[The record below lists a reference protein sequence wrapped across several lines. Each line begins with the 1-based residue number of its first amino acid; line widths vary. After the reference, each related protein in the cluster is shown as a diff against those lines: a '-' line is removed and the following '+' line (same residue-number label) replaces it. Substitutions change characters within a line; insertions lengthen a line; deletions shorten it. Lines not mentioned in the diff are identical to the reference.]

1 MELVPSIHKV
11 LWQINSNKKDTNT
24 NTRAKE
30 QGIQNR
36 NLEWLTGME
45 KSSDSLLIIEMPNLN
60 SNGTWKWP
68 KCPLVEE
75 RI

>member
-1 MELVPSIHKV
+1 MELGPSVHKV
-11 LWQINSNKKDTNT
+11 LWQITSNKKDTNT

-36 NLEWLTGME
+36 NLEWLTGTE

-60 SNGTWKWP
+60 SHGTWK
-68 KCPLVEE
+68 
-75 RI
+75 

>member
-1 MELVPSIHKV
+1 MELGPSVHKV

-36 NLEWLTGME
+36 NLECLTGTE

-60 SNGTWKWP
+60 SHGTWK
-68 KCPLVEE
+68 
-75 RI
+75 

>member
-60 SNGTWKWP
+60 SNGTWK
-68 KCPLVEE
+68 
-75 RI
+75 

>member
-1 MELVPSIHKV
+1 MELGPSVHKV

-36 NLEWLTGME
+36 NLEWLTGTE

-60 SNGTWKWP
+60 SNGTWK
-68 KCPLVEE
+68 
-75 RI
+75 